1 MDGHGPRNQTGIARN
16 TSRKDG
22 IRAGA
27 VSGPWRSEP
36 VAETPAAP
44 RHDWGQVP
52 AAETHVATEPADP
65 VHEPGPTVVR
75 RQRVEQGRTGFGIAI
90 ALGVATLLA
99 GAAWW
104 LTGTERWQDFAPE
117 TAEDTPW
124 LGDVAG
130 GGIEQLS
137 EEELA
142 QAERAWIERTTP
154 GAAVGAPE
162 ASDGVGAEP
171 GPAPET
177 IAAVP
182 QPPGT
187 VPDAAG
193 SPAGGAAPVTEA
205 EPPVPEPAM
214 IAEVPVPPPADPA
227 PSLVGSAGLAPVAVP
242 SVGQEGA
249 TDYAGA
255 AQGIV
260 PWRIGPMPQ
269 RMREPGFRLP
279 DPAGVPPASGR
290 IVVWV
295 PE

>member
-27 VSGPWRSEP
+27 VSGPWRSQP

-44 RHDWGQVP
+44 RHDLGHPQF
-52 AAETHVATEPADP
+52 AETPVALEPAEP
-65 VHEPGPTVVR
+65 VQHPGPTVVR
-75 RQRVEQGRTGFGIAI
+75 RQRVEQGRTGLGIAI
-90 ALGVATLLA
+90 AFGVASLLA

-104 LTGTERWQDFAPE
+104 LTGTERWQTFAPE
-117 TAEDTPW
+117 TAEDTPG

-142 QAERAWIERTTP
+142 EAERAWIERTTP
-154 GAAVGAPE
+154 GAAVSAPE

-171 GPAPET
+171 GPAAET

-182 QPPGT
+182 QPLAT
-187 VPDAAG
+187 VPEAPG
-193 SPAGGAAPVTEA
+193 MPAGESAPVTEA
-205 EPPVPEPAM
+205 EPPAPEPAM
-214 IAEVPVPPPADPA
+214 VAEVPEPPPADPA
-227 PSLVGSAGLAPVAVP
+227 PSLVGSAGLVQVAVP
-242 SVGQEGA
+242 SVGQDGT

-255 AQGIV
+255 AEGIV

-269 RMREPGFRLP
+269 RMHVPGFRLP
-279 DPAGVPPASGR
+279 DPGGVPPASGR